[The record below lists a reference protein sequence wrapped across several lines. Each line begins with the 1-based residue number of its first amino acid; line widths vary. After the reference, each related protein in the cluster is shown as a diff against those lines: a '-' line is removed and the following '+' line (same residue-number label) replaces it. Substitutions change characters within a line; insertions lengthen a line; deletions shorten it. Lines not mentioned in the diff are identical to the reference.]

1 MGGLRAKDSKP
12 KKVNDFKK
20 VKTKVGKKVNRGPVT
35 VIKVKSK
42 KIIMSVQKSLQE
54 KSGDE
59 ISQITLMTRQFH
71 HHSASNR
78 LIALTGVKDLL
89 ENSDNAESYIALV
102 LPAAMELLFDEE
114 KDTRK
119 ALLVF
124 VDSLTKKYSKA
135 AFESI
140 ASVISTYCCSGLT
153 SLKKVSVSITIVD
166 LLTYRLTGY
175 DSLQLFKRVF
185 VVMLFLDR
193 MCATMPSR
201 SCCSFSR
208 TGLGRYLFMI

>member
-20 VKTKVGKKVNRGPVT
+20 VKAKVGKKVNRGPVT
-35 VIKVKSK
+35 VIKVKAK
-42 KIIMSVQKSLQE
+42 KIVMSVQKSLQG

-59 ISQITLMTRQFH
+59 ISQITLLTRQFH

-78 LIALTGVKDLL
+78 LIALTGVKELL
-89 ENSDNAESYIALV
+89 ESSENTESYIALV

-119 ALLVF
+119 ALLLF
-124 VDSLTKKYSKA
+124 VDSLTKKYSKS

-153 SLKKVSVSITIVD
+153 SLKKVC
-166 LLTYRLTGY
+166 Y
-175 DSLQLFKRVF
+175 SLHTKL
-185 VVMLFLDR
+185 
-193 MCATMPSR
+193 
-201 SCCSFSR
+201 SFN
-208 TGLGRYLFMI
+208 

>member
-20 VKTKVGKKVNRGPVT
+20 VKAKVGKKVNRGPVT
-35 VIKVKSK
+35 VIRVKSK

-59 ISQITLMTRQFH
+59 ISQITLLTRQFH

-78 LIALTGVKDLL
+78 LIALTGVKELL
-89 ENSDNAESYIALV
+89 ESSEHTESYIALI

-119 ALLVF
+119 ALLSF
-124 VDSLTKKYSKA
+124 VDSLTKKYPQS

-153 SLKKVSVSITIVD
+153 SLKKVFHFHFLLSKKKLVIFLYYINFCLYMNSILLSITFVIV
-166 LLTYRLTGY
+166 
-175 DSLQLFKRVF
+175 
-185 VVMLFLDR
+185 
-193 MCATMPSR
+193 
-201 SCCSFSR
+201 
-208 TGLGRYLFMI
+208 